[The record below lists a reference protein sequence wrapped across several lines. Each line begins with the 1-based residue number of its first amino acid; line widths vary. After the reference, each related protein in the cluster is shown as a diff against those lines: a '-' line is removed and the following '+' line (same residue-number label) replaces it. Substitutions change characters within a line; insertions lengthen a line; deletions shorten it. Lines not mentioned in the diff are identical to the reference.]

1 MNKKTVFISLA
12 GLLGIIF
19 IMFFSLKILQSSKF
33 KIIYSERGNRGIKK

>member
-19 IMFFSLKILQSSKF
+19 IMFFSLKKF